1 MCLFVCA
8 CATLPDFRS
17 EAMDLDEECDVGF
30 QDWYDSGC
38 LDLERLIDIF
48 ASRALHIHAGFGAG

>member
-1 MCLFVCA
+1 
-8 CATLPDFRS
+8 
-17 EAMDLDEECDVGF
+17 MDLDEECDVGF

-48 ASRALHIHAGFGAG
+48 AFRALHIHAGFGAG